1 MSPVFQWVIAVAAVV
16 ACLAVLVQALILGAM
31 YRALMEAR
39 QAGKEAQTKFG
50 PLVDRFDAFVTNG
63 AKLLEDVGPRVVQIT
78 AESLRL
84 VETARQHADRIGEMI
99 DDTSGRAKARIAQI
113 DQTVEHAVQEVE
125 HASDAVK
132 SVVMRPVKE
141 VNGLVAG
148 VKAALNTYAQ
158 GGNRNTP
165 EHVTQDEEMF
175 I

>member
-1 MSPVFQWVIAVAAVV
+1 MSLVFQWVIAVAAVV

-31 YRALMEAR
+31 YRALMEAQR
-39 QAGKEAQTKFG
+39 AGKEAQTKFG
-50 PLVDRFDAFVTNG
+50 PLVDRFDAFVTSG

-84 VETARQHADRIGEMI
+84 VETARQHADRIGELV

-125 HASDAVK
+125 HAGDAVK